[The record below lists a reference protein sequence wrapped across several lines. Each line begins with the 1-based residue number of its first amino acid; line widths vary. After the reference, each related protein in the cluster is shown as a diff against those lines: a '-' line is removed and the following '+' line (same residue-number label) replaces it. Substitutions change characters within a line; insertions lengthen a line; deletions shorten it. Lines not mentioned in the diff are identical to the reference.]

1 VFAHKITQC
10 NNDIKVTVS
19 SQRVI
24 VYLYRTAKRE
34 KSARANVRLNY
45 DVTGRLTGSVAI
57 AVQ

>member
-1 VFAHKITQC
+1 MFAHKITQC

-34 KSARANVRLNY
+34 KSAGVNVRLNY
-45 DVTGRLTGSVAI
+45 DVIGRLTGSVAI